1 MNGNEI
7 NSAAAPKSPGSMPVA
22 DRDNWIALN
31 KWLDEIGTSSVTA
44 WRWRSRGWLKV
55 TNVGGRLFLRP
66 EDLAEFDR
74 RAASGEF
81 AKCPAGAAGASSK
94 VRANREKLNGGTV

>member
-1 MNGNEI
+1 ML
-7 NSAAAPKSPGSMPVA
+7 VA

-31 KWLDEIGTSSVTA
+31 KWLDRIGTSSVTA

-81 AKCPAGAAGASSK
+81 SKVPAGAAGASFK
-94 VRANREKLNGGTV
+94 ARIKKEAA